1 MEGIFQFRSIK
12 ITKTKE
18 ILIIYEIINLIMQ
31 SKLLIYMKKI
41 INKFKLKEETTTHT
55 NIIIMIKL

>member
-1 MEGIFQFRSIK
+1 
-12 ITKTKE
+12 
-18 ILIIYEIINLIMQ
+18 MQ

-55 NIIIMIKL
+55 NIIIMIKLQIIKIKLIIIKAITGIKAILDLRPMK

>member
-31 SKLLIYMKKI
+31 TKLLIYMKKI